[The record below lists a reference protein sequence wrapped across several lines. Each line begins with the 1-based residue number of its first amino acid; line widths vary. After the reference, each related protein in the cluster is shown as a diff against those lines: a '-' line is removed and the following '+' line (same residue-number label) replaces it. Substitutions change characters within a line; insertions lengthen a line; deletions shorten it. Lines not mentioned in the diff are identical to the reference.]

1 MCDFQPN
8 PVSEIA
14 GDTGR
19 SWEDLKKW
27 DGLAGNV
34 LSYAPDTPP
43 VPKNPMPEQRFDQF
57 QSLQQ
62 QQTIAPQM
70 QQSLQM
76 LQAPTM
82 ELRHLVQ
89 QELVANP
96 TLEEESTEVSLE
108 EVTSPDEDEE
118 FEKEFAELSQLDE
131 EWREYMAQSR
141 TAAPKRDDAD
151 EKHQFVLDS
160 IVEPVTLQEHLLNQL
175 SLSGHAGE
183 LREVTANLIGNIDEN
198 GFLQADLEEMSF
210 DLGISYD
217 LLEEARSLIQSF
229 DPVGIGAEDLRDCL
243 LIQLERLGKHHSL
256 EYRIVDHHLDD
267 LARKRYPQIAKK
279 LSVTPEQITEAA
291 SHIARLDPR
300 PGSRFGTDNNTYVTP
315 DLTIEKVGDE
325 WVVAMN
331 NEQIPR
337 LRISNSYKNLMASGS
352 GKDARAYIRDKI
364 RAGKFLIKSIHQR
377 QDTIRAIAEEI
388 LKRQQ
393 DFFAHGT
400 SHLKPMN
407 MAQVAEVVGVHE
419 TTVSRAVSG
428 KYMSTP
434 HGVFEMKY
442 FFTTGYATADGGEV
456 SNTSVKQAL
465 ADLIASEDT
474 KKPYSDEAIMKELDK
489 QGIKIA
495 RRTVAKYREALHILP
510 SHMRR
515 SY

>member
-1 MCDFQPN
+1 
-8 PVSEIA
+8 
-14 GDTGR
+14 
-19 SWEDLKKW
+19 
-27 DGLAGNV
+27 
-34 LSYAPDTPP
+34 
-43 VPKNPMPEQRFDQF
+43 MPEQRFDQF

-70 QQSLQM
+70 QQSLQL
-76 LQAPTM
+76 LQAPTL

-108 EVTSPDEDEE
+108 EVSSPDEEDD
-118 FEKEFAELSQLDE
+118 FEKEFAELSQIDE

-141 TAAPKRDDAD
+141 SAAPKRDDAD
-151 EKHQFVLDS
+151 EKHQFVIDS

-175 SLSGHAGE
+175 SLSGISGE
-183 LREVTANLIGNIDEN
+183 LREVAANLIGNIDEN
-198 GFLQADLEEMSF
+198 GFLQFDLEEMSF
-210 DLGISYD
+210 DLAIPYD
-217 LLEEARSLIQSF
+217 LLEESRALIQSF
-229 DPVGIGAEDLRDCL
+229 DPVGVGAGDLRDCL
-243 LIQLERLGKHHSL
+243 LIQLERMGKHHSL

-279 LSVTPEQITEAA
+279 LSVSPEQITEAA
-291 SHIARLDPR
+291 AHIARLDPK

-315 DLTIEKVGDE
+315 DVTVEKVGDD
-325 WVVAMN
+325 WVVSMN

-337 LRISNSYKNLMASGS
+337 LRISNSYKDLMASGS

-377 QDTIRAIAEEI
+377 QDTIRGIGEEI
-388 LKRQQ
+388 LKRQK
-393 DFFAHGT
+393 DFFDLGT
-400 SHLKPMN
+400 AHLKPMN
-407 MAQVAEVVGVHE
+407 MAQVADVVGVHE

-428 KYMSTP
+428 KYVATP

-442 FFTTGYATADGGEV
+442 FFTTGYATTDGGEM

-465 ADLIASEDT
+465 ADLVASEDT
-474 KKPYSDEAIMKELDK
+474 KKPYSDETIVKELSK
-489 QGIKIA
+489 QGIQIA
-495 RRTVAKYREALHILP
+495 RRTVAKYREALNILP

>member
-1 MCDFQPN
+1 
-8 PVSEIA
+8 
-14 GDTGR
+14 
-19 SWEDLKKW
+19 
-27 DGLAGNV
+27 
-34 LSYAPDTPP
+34 
-43 VPKNPMPEQRFDQF
+43 MPEQRFDQF

-70 QQSLQM
+70 QQSLQL
-76 LQAPTM
+76 LQAPTL

-108 EVTSPDEDEE
+108 EVSSPDEEDD
-118 FEKEFAELSQLDE
+118 FEKEFAEISQIDE

-141 TAAPKRDDAD
+141 SAAPKRDDAD
-151 EKHQFVLDS
+151 EKHQFVIDS

-175 SLSGHAGE
+175 SLSGISGE
-183 LREVTANLIGNIDEN
+183 LREVAANLIGNIDEN
-198 GFLQADLEEMSF
+198 GLLQVDLEEMSF
-210 DLGISYD
+210 DLAIPYH
-217 LLEEARSLIQSF
+217 LLEESRALIQSF
-229 DPVGIGAEDLRDCL
+229 DPVGVGAGDLRDCL
-243 LIQLERLGKHHSL
+243 LIQLERMGKHHSL

-279 LSVTPEQITEAA
+279 LSVSPEQITEAA
-291 SHIARLDPR
+291 AHIARLDPK

-315 DLTIEKVGDE
+315 DVTVEKVGDD
-325 WVVAMN
+325 WVVSMN

-337 LRISNSYKNLMASGS
+337 LRISNSYKDLMASGN

-377 QDTIRAIAEEI
+377 QDTIRGIAEEI
-388 LKRQQ
+388 LKRQK
-393 DFFAHGT
+393 DFFDHGT
-400 SHLKPMN
+400 AHLKPMN
-407 MAQVAEVVGVHE
+407 MAQVADVVGVHE

-428 KYMSTP
+428 KYVATP

-442 FFTTGYATADGGEV
+442 FFTTGYATTNGGEM

-465 ADLIASEDT
+465 ADLVASEDT
-474 KKPYSDEAIMKELDK
+474 KKPYSDETIVKELNK
-489 QGIKIA
+489 QGIQIA
-495 RRTVAKYREALHILP
+495 RRTVAKYREALNILP